1 MFIMRNF
8 LLSLVAILVA
18 TVSLQAQDPVKALKK
33 AKQSFG
39 AYKVDPGANSDK
51 LNQAMELVEIAV
63 QGDETG
69 SLYKTW
75 KLRGDIYN
83 GAVSKEAGLVA
94 AGAQAGFSEEAIDYL
109 YKAVESYKKALTLAE
124 KKYEKRDAANG
135 LSEAA
140 SYLNIL
146 GNSYLTSQQYAE
158 AYKPLKLT
166 LELDELVKQNGG
178 QSVFANEEEYNNN
191 LFVVAYCARVSGMED
206 EALALYQKL
215 YELKYDDA
223 NVYAA
228 YFDLLS
234 KKGDEEKALKVL
246 EEGKA
251 KFPGNTELLFAEIN
265 FYLRQGRMEE
275 LISKLEM
282 AIQQEP
288 ENVSLYTTLG
298 SVYDNLFQ
306 RETQENEYDKAKAE
320 ELFQKALSHYQQ
332 ALEKD
337 PQSFDANYSVGA
349 LYYNKAVVVIKEM
362 QALEDDYSREGLR
375 KYDEKQQELIGLF
388 KKALPWFQKAEA
400 LNPNDQNTLIAL
412 KEIYAR
418 LDDLEMSAVFKERLE
433 RVMSGEELD
442 EAYFKQ

>member
-1 MFIMRNF
+1 MRNF
-8 LLSLVAILVA
+8 LLSLVAILAV
-18 TVSLQAQDPVKALKK
+18 TVSVQAQDPVKALKK

-39 AYKVDPGANSDK
+39 AYKVDPGSNTDK
-51 LNQAMELVEIAV
+51 LKEAMELIEIAA
-63 QGDETG
+63 QSDATNG
-69 SLYKTW
+69 LYKTW
-75 KLRGDIYN
+75 KIRGDIYN
-83 GAVSKEAGLVA
+83 SSVSKEAGLVA
-94 AGAQAGFSEEAIDYL
+94 AGAQTGFSEEAVDHL
-109 YKAVESYKKALTLAE
+109 YKAVESYKKALSLAE

-146 GNSYLTSQQYAE
+146 GNSYLTSQQYAK
-158 AYKPLKLT
+158 AYKPLRLT

-178 QSVFANEEEYNNN
+178 QSVFADEEEYNNN

-215 YELKYDDA
+215 YDLKYDDA

-228 YFDLLS
+228 YFDLLN

-265 FYLRQGRMEE
+265 YYLRQGRMEE
-275 LISKLEM
+275 LIGKLEM

-288 ENVSLYTTLG
+288 DNVSLYTTLG

-306 RETQENEYDKAKAE
+306 KETQQEGEYDKDKAE
-320 ELFQKALSHYQQ
+320 ELFQKALSYYQQ

-375 KYDEKQQELIGLF
+375 KYDEKQKELIGLF
-388 KKALPWFQKAEA
+388 KEALPWFQKAEA

-433 RVMSGEELD
+433 RVMNGEELD